1 MKKLAVII
9 SSVAVVGIG
18 GVLGVNAAINSSDE
32 KDEEVKSE
40 EVQANETADTTAEQN
55 EENPEQPEQPDQS
68 ELDVEK
74 LKTEM
79 TDYIHND
86 VQATG
91 RNDIDTVKAI
101 EIDENNAV
109 TYTLWQGTSG
119 NDHMSAR
126 VNELLTKTQSVMTKT
141 FETYPQVSK
150 VNVEWVDLFGIDNT
164 EELAVETS
172 LTAEDF
178 ANGALDASTED
189 LPTVF
194 NDYYEHDIYKTYAK

>member
-9 SSVAVVGIG
+9 SSAAVVGIG

-40 EVQANETADTTAEQN
+40 EVQANETTDTSTEQ
-55 EENPEQPEQPDQS
+55 PEQPEQPDQS
-68 ELDVEK
+68 ELDAEK

-91 RNDIDTVKAI
+91 RNDVDTVKTI
-101 EIDENNAV
+101 EIDENNNV
-109 TYTLWQGTSG
+109 IYTLWQGTSG

-126 VNELLTKTQSVMTKT
+126 VNELLTKTQSVMTET
-141 FETYPQVSK
+141 FETYPQVNK
-150 VNVEWVDLFGIDNT
+150 VDVKWVDLFGVDNA
-164 EELAVETS
+164 EELAIETT

-178 ANGALDASTED
+178 ANGALDTSTEE

-194 NDYYEHDIYKTYAK
+194 NDYYEHDIYKTYTK